1 MFSGIRRFFDDEMGS
16 ADTNVSTGL
25 RLRLATC
32 ALLLEVAGADDHV
45 APEERNAVIAA
56 VRRQFHLDEDSV
68 ERLLDLAAEELSA
81 SNDLYQFTRLIK
93 DHFTREDKLAVV
105 ESLWRVV
112 WSDGVLESHE
122 DAMMHKVGT
131 LLGVSHE
138 ELMALKIR
146 ARRSAPEAG

>member
-1 MFSGIRRFFDDEMGS
+1 VLSAIKRFFEEEMGS
-16 ADTNVSTGL
+16 EGRSVDPEH
-25 RLRLATC
+25 RRRLATC
-32 ALLLEVAGADDHV
+32 ALLLEAAGADSHV
-45 APEERNAVIAA
+45 APEERTAVIAA
-56 VRRQFHLDEDSV
+56 VRRRFGMNGDDV
-68 ERLLDLAAEELSA
+68 ERLLELAEEELRS

-93 DHFTREDKLAVV
+93 DDFSRHEKLAVV

-131 LLGVSHE
+131 LLGVDHD

-146 ARRSAPEAG
+146 ARGSDPDAG